1 MVLVEVFASVDAL
14 VKDGSCLDVP
24 KDLLEERMPIIS
36 VQALIY
42 ILSTQNSDGSWAS
55 DESDE
60 ATAHSLIALK
70 SLVNFPYLEALRK
83 EVREA
88 ISKGDAALVPRCK
101 KLKMSNPAEAS
112 TAFVNWTS
120 ITHAQSAVCNVDG
133 EPCGGDGL
141 TPEIQKIV
149 QKVHV
154 FADFF
159 SSLEHMQSSPY
170 YLIKASIVEALFY
183 RPKLQAMR
191 KDVFPATNA
200 KEKDKYLDYIPIMW
214 VFPGTSQGLPSKP
227 EYLLD
232 MMVLSMYVFLADEYM
247 ESTVAQFSPVELVAL
262 KARLGDICLPVEES
276 LSSQECLP
284 NNTQKSEEHRSMNGI
299 DTASSARLQDAII
312 VFRNFATYIYSYPRV
327 SSASQTE
334 HLDLYAETQSYLLS
348 HVIQLEDNAR
358 LAQQP
363 NSTPTSNNPDPRTRF
378 LSPRIPYHTWLNT
391 IGAGHISGPWSFA
404 FFTCVMSGSVR
415 HGGTDTFQ
423 TMKQKLIAHSM
434 NAHIGAFCRMYND
447 YGSIARDRE
456 ESNLNSLNFPEF
468 FFSEGQ
474 DDDGERGFEKAKKTL
489 LESAVHE
496 RKRANQEMQELC
508 EILEKEGMEGKD
520 ISRCLRVYMG
530 TCEQFSD
537 MYLTKDVTN
546 SVK

>member
-14 VKDGSCLDVP
+14 VKGGSCLDVP

-214 VFPGTSQGLPSKP
+214 IFPGTSQGLPSKP

>member
-14 VKDGSCLDVP
+14 IKDGNRLDVP

-36 VQALIY
+36 VQALIF

-55 DESDE
+55 DESEE

-70 SLVNFPYLEALRK
+70 SLVKFPCLEALGK

-88 ISKGDAALVPRCK
+88 IEKGDAALVPRCK

-112 TAFVNWTS
+112 TAFVNWS
-120 ITHAQSAVCNVDG
+120 SSTHSQSAVCNVDG

-159 SSLEHMQSSPY
+159 SGLEHMQSSPY
-170 YLIKASIVEALFY
+170 YLIKASIVEALLY

-214 VFPGTSQGLPSKP
+214 VLPGTSQGLPTKP
-227 EYLLD
+227 EFLLD

-247 ESTVAQFSPVELVAL
+247 ESTVAQFSPVELAAL
-262 KARLGDICLPVEES
+262 KARLGDICLPVGES
-276 LSSQECLP
+276 LSSLQCLP
-284 NNTQKSEEHRSMNGI
+284 NNTLDSEEHRSMNGI
-299 DTASSARLQDAII
+299 DTASSARLQNAKT

-348 HVIQLEDNAR
+348 HIIQLEDNAR

-363 NSTPTSNNPDPRTRF
+363 DSISTSKNPAARNRF
-378 LSPRIPYHTWLNT
+378 LSPRISYHTWLNT

-415 HGGTDTFQ
+415 HGGIDTFQ
-423 TMKQKLIAHSM
+423 TIKQKLIAHSM

-468 FFSEGQ
+468 FFKEGE
-474 DDDGERGFEKAKKTL
+474 DGDGERSFEKAKKTL

-496 RKRANQEMQELC
+496 RQRANQEMQELC

-520 ISRCLRVYMG
+520 ISRRLRVYMG
-530 TCEQFSD
+530 ACEHFSD